1 MASTPKLT
9 TTISSFPSLQ
19 ILCRKL
25 PIAINLPSSSTS
37 RSLPKTLSHLSSL
50 HRPRIASVSNHRDI
64 ISLLHRYYHS
74 SSRCCFSI
82 RAQNADNGADS
93 DRRYDFDL
101 FTPSAPVAAATS
113 YGTSAAV
120 CELPFSTISSERVC
134 LDDRSIAKR

>member
-1 MASTPKLT
+1 MTYKPGRKEFPMWDI
-9 TTISSFPSLQ
+9 ISLIPL
-19 ILCRKL
+19 LEM
-25 PIAINLPSSSTS
+25 IALIAQKS
-37 RSLPKTLSHLSSL
+37 RNFRT
-50 HRPRIASVSNHRDI
+50 DI
-64 ISLLHRYYHS
+64 ISLLHHYYHS

-120 CELPFSTISSERVC
+120 CELPFSTISSDTAGGVGGT
-134 LDDRSIAKR
+134 